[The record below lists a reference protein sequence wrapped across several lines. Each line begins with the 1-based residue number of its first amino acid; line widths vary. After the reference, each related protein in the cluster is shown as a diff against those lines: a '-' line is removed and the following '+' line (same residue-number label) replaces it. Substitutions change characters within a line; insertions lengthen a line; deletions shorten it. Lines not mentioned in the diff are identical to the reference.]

1 MSYEQPPQPKP
12 QDAYELNHAEIV
24 DVMGSLQAAI
34 ASNYRHDQPRSWEHV
49 GKQEELL
56 AMLRSILEFIRT

>member
-1 MSYEQPPQPKP
+1 MPYEQSPQPTP
-12 QDAYELNHAEIV
+12 QDAYEQNHAEIV

-34 ASNYRHDQPRSWEHV
+34 ASKYRHDQPRSWEHV

-56 AMLRSILEFIRT
+56 AMLRAILEFVRT